1 MSLLDDAGLVQA
13 AEPAAAPTVPTSW
26 QRTEIDGVPVFW
38 MPGRAATRAGVVFRV
53 GHADESLPTSGITR
67 MCHRLVVAGQG
78 PELAGHVGENLTTFV
93 AQATGD
99 ELAVAVRRICELVSN
114 PDIDDL
120 EEIRSDLMGEDATRV
135 LDSVEAVV
143 KARYGP
149 RGYGL
154 VSYPDYGLER
164 VRGENIVDWYVAWFV
179 AENAVVWFDGEVPEG
194 LELPLNEGERRPAP
208 EVKALPHPHPAHVHS
223 AAPFMTLTIES
234 ADGPELAVALEILS
248 RRLMHLLRDRDALA
262 YGCQQECRRLGA
274 ELDHIS
280 MNIDIVATRASEAVS
295 TMLTVLHQLGDHG
308 PEPTELE
315 EARIRVMHRLHTPE
329 FVETELIRAA
339 GDELFGAEPRDVDD
353 YRTGVEETT
362 QADAHAAF
370 RSALD
375 SLVLHVPS
383 GVRLPAESSTNIPR
397 FARIAVDGTRYEPAV
412 ERRQGQT
419 LIVGRDGVTI
429 SDGRKHETSLAKT
442 CAAMLKWAD
451 GGRRL
456 IDATGLEVTVEP
468 AEWMNGETAVGQI
481 DQVIPVRRHLARG
494 TRLGVPE
501 VSPERRMRPTNA
513 RRARP
518 LVIVAAA
525 VVMLAGLWT
534 AASTLSI
541 NALAIGFVTAL
552 GAGLSGA
559 ILGRRLLAE
568 TSVGGRLGRPEVYD
582 VASGSLDHD
591 PQSPMIRAHE
601 FLPGGTLLAWLI
613 NRGLVSPEFAAA
625 SEREVGRVRSRSL
638 SGPELY
644 RRWNGLLVSDMVDE
658 EANEFLFDYMRLEPI
673 IRPSLDGTT
682 GYAFSFWADFWA
694 LGSRPPVGGSYTP
707 SHAWSVF
714 DRMSERIDE
723 QFERW
728 QHHKRILRAKRLVV
742 SPPRFVPADPVAP
755 AAPAPSRR
763 RFALPRLRR

>member
-1 MSLLDDAGLVQA
+1 MSLLDDASPAPA
-13 AEPAAAPTVPTSW
+13 ADTPSEPAAPTSW
-26 QRTEIDGVPVFW
+26 ERTEIDRVPVFW
-38 MPGRAATRAGVVFRV
+38 MPGRAATRAGLVFRV

-67 MCHRLVVAGQG
+67 MCHRLIATGRGPQLGGQ
-78 PELAGHVGENLTTFV
+78 VGENLTTFV
-93 AQATGD
+93 TKGQGD
-99 ELAVAVRRICELVSN
+99 ELAAAVLRICQMVAN
-114 PDIDDL
+114 PEIDDL
-120 EEIRSDLMGEDATRV
+120 EEVRSDLMGEDATRV
-135 LDSVEAVV
+135 LDPVEAVV

-154 VSYPDYGLER
+154 GSYPDYGLER

-179 AENAVVWFDGEVPEG
+179 TENGAVWFDGEIPDG
-194 LELPLNEGERRPAP
+194 LELPLNEGERRPVP
-208 EVKALPHPHPAHVHS
+208 EVKALPHPHPAHVQS
-223 AAPFMTLTIES
+223 AAPFMTLTIQED
-234 ADGPELAVALEILS
+234 DGPELAVALEILS

-262 YGCQQECRRLGA
+262 YGCQLDRRRLGSD
-274 ELDHIS
+274 LDHIS

-295 TMLTVLHQLGDHG
+295 TMLTVFHQLGDHG

-315 EARIRVMHRLHTPE
+315 EARIRVMHRLHSPE
-329 FVETELIRAA
+329 FVETEMVRAA
-339 GDELFGAEPRDVDD
+339 GDELFGAEPRDIGE
-353 YRTGVEETT
+353 YREAVAATT
-362 QADAHAAF
+362 QDAAHAAF

-375 SLVLHVPS
+375 SLVWHVPS
-383 GVRLPAESSTNIPR
+383 GVSLPAEASTHIPR
-397 FARIAVDGTRYEPAV
+397 FARVAVDGTQYEPAV
-412 ERRQGQT
+412 ERRHGQT
-419 LIVGRDGVTI
+419 LIVGRDGVSI

-468 AEWMNGETAVGQI
+468 AEWINGDTAVGQI

-501 VSPERRMRPTNA
+501 VSPERRLRPTNG

-518 LVIVAAA
+518 LALVAAA
-525 VVMLAGLWT
+525 VVMLVGLWT
-534 AASTLSI
+534 AVSTLST
-541 NALAIGFVTAL
+541 NSLAIGFVAAL
-552 GAGLSGA
+552 AAGAFGVV
-559 ILGRRLLAE
+559 LGRRLLAE
-568 TSVGGRLGRPEVYD
+568 TSVGGRLDRPEVYN

-613 NRGLVSPEFAAA
+613 NRNLVSPEFAAA

-673 IRPSLDGTT
+673 TRPSLDGAT
-682 GYAFSFWADFWA
+682 GYAFSFWADFWS

-707 SHAWSVF
+707 SHAWSVY
-714 DRMSERIDE
+714 DRMSERMDE

-728 QHHKRILRAKRLVV
+728 QPQKRLLRAKRLVV
-742 SPPRFVPADPVAP
+742 SPPRFVPADPAVA
-755 AAPAPSRR
+755 AAPPAR
-763 RFALPRLRR
+763 RFRLPGRR